1 MSDPMSPYVTDL
13 ALYLHK
19 VEDAI
24 RYYQTMDN
32 MLKLSRDE
40 RRVLVRLLW
49 EERDKTHAQLIDSME
64 PSKARFLEEQAA
76 KAKDAD
82 RAETAR
88 LVVMENVHRDSIRRD
103 VIKELL
109 QTGWSAPLP
118 KKRVTRRKKT

>member
-76 KAKDAD
+76 KA
-82 RAETAR
+82 
-88 LVVMENVHRDSIRRD
+88 
-103 VIKELL
+103 
-109 QTGWSAPLP
+109 
-118 KKRVTRRKKT
+118 